1 MINSITSRRS
11 IRSYTPQPVEDEKIH
26 ALIESARLAPSG
38 SNTQPWQFIIVKE
51 DEMRMK
57 LATQSHNQQW
67 MNEAPVY
74 IVCIGDSSSR
84 LDENNTVKW
93 DENSPDPELKQIIRD
108 TAIAIEHMVLTAE
121 QLDLSTC
128 WIAWFTQDDIRPVLN
143 IPEDK
148 YVIAI
153 LTIGYSDESPKPRP
167 RKSFEEIVR
176 YEKW

>member
-1 MINSITSRRS
+1 MINNITSRRS
-11 IRSYTPQPVEDEKIH
+11 IRTYNPQPVEDEKIH
-26 ALIESARLAPSG
+26 VLIESARLAPSG

-57 LATQSHNQQW
+57 LAKQSHNQLW
-67 MNEAPVY
+67 MYEAPVY

-84 LDENNTVKW
+84 LDENNTVTW

-108 TAIAIEHMVLTAE
+108 TSIAIEHIVLTAE
-121 QLDLSTC
+121 HLNLSTC

-148 YVIAI
+148 YVVAI

-167 RKSFEEIVR
+167 RKSFEEILR

>member
-11 IRSYTPQPVEDEKIH
+11 IRSYNPQPVEDKKIH
-26 ALIESARLAPSG
+26 TIIESARLAPSG

-67 MNEAPVY
+67 MYEAPVY

-84 LDENNTVKW
+84 IDENNTVIW

-108 TAIAIEHMVLTAE
+108 TAIAIEHIVLTAE